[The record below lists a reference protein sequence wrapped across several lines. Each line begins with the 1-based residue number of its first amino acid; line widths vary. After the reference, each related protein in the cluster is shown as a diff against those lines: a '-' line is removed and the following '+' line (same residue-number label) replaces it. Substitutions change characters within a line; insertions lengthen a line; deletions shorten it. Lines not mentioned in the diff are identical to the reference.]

1 MALGRAQTVRAE
13 RALPCPSPK
22 GTRRRKACLIAL
34 AASKMKHSRAAKE
47 KGLGG
52 AEGKNLRDTERP
64 KPVKPT
70 GQAACI
76 LEAVHPPRRPR
87 LSPTLTKS
95 THSVQLPVRIPGVP
109 EIPFTPVRG

>member
-1 MALGRAQTVRAE
+1 MPIPEGNKE
-13 RALPCPSPK
+13 EEGLPDCAGSEQNEK
-22 GTRRRKACLIAL
+22 L
-34 AASKMKHSRAAKE
+34 ASSQR

-52 AEGKNLRDTERP
+52 AEGKNLRDMERP

-76 LEAVHPPRRPR
+76 LEAGYPPRRPQ

-95 THSVQLPVRIPGVP
+95 TFSVRLPVLIPGVP